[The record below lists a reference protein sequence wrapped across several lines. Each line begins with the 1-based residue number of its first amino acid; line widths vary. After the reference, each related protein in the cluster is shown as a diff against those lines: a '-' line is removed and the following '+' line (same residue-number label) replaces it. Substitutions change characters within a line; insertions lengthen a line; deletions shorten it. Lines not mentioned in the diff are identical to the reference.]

1 MLGNA
6 NAHESPSNCFRG
18 SRLVSI
24 YRWTNCRLLQIYAGL
39 NSADCAYR
47 PIWVRKRENHPPSCH
62 RSFRHSSQ
70 TATGKQLEDLLKSEL
85 KHCVRLFFVWTS
97 SEFDA
102 IVLSHR
108 TVPRASSIRLD
119 SKSPNTR
126 RQIIGHPTTK
136 NHQPPNQPSHP
147 ITRPPDHFSP
157 NPSTDHKMDRPV
169 PLRPKPAAII
179 TSAKKD
185 ESYIKLVKNDVDD
198 LFQYFFGI
206 RNWIHYRNGLT
217 MLSRFA
223 YYSLTTLSGL
233 QSLGEEYTNI
243 VMIDGEQ
250 LRVPSFKRRLLLV
263 ALQSCGQIL
272 FEQSL
277 NHLMEIL
284 DTPNVNLWPK
294 QSVSFW
300 KTDHEVSIRES
311 FWKTNHQVSI
321 RDSNIS
327 FILATMKNVD

>member
-1 MLGNA
+1 MSG
-6 NAHESPSNCFRG
+6 
-18 SRLVSI
+18 
-24 YRWTNCRLLQIYAGL
+24 
-39 NSADCAYR
+39 
-47 PIWVRKRENHPPSCH
+47 
-62 RSFRHSSQ
+62 
-70 TATGKQLEDLLKSEL
+70 
-85 KHCVRLFFVWTS
+85 FFVFEHPVNLTQS
-97 SEFDA
+97 FF
-102 IVLSHR
+102 R
-108 TVPRASSIRLD
+108 TEPFLGHLPLD
-119 SKSPNTR
+119 STVNHQLLDGRSSATR
-126 RQIIGHPTTK
+126 LPKTTSHPT
-136 NHQPPNQPSHP
+136 
-147 ITRPPDHFSP
+147 TRPPDHPTTSYQ
-157 NPSTDHKMDRPV
+157 TRQQTKMDRPV

-294 QSVSFW
+294 QSVSF
-300 KTDHEVSIRES
+300 
-311 FWKTNHQVSI
+311 
-321 RDSNIS
+321 
-327 FILATMKNVD
+327 